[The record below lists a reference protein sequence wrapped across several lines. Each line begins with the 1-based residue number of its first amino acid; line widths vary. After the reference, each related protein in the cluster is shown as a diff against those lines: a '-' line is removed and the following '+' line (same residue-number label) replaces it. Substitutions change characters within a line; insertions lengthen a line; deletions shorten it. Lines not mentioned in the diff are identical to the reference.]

1 MNFLFKTLIL
11 FGIIALVSNSIV
23 AEEKEESNLLSSY
36 LNSEKGILI
45 AENVKLNIAELFK
58 DLLKIADDEE
68 ALIGKL
74 KDLDRKGYKGFN
86 ITVTDGKSSW
96 DADNLFMNLG
106 TLTDGTKVVDMDII
120 SKGDE

>member
-68 ALIGKL
+68 ALIACSKEENL
-74 KDLDRKGYKGFN
+74 KTCIEEKTTEKGRKNQEYRINMMKRGIQTLRSYGNLEENKFIEDLN
-86 ITVTDGKSSW
+86 
-96 DADNLFMNLG
+96 
-106 TLTDGTKVVDMDII
+106 
-120 SKGDE
+120 

>member
-68 ALIGKL
+68 ALIACSKAEDL
-74 KDLDRKGYKGFN
+74 KTCIEEKTTEKGRKNQEYRSNMMKRGIHTLRSYGNLEENKFIEDLN
-86 ITVTDGKSSW
+86 
-96 DADNLFMNLG
+96 
-106 TLTDGTKVVDMDII
+106 
-120 SKGDE
+120 